1 MTMIRIIQED
11 PFFMEIKEYAKTIN
25 LSLRE
30 WLVLK
35 MVACP
40 FRLRY
45 LIIET
50 VRKLNRLFRNLL
62 LRYN

>member
-1 MTMIRIIQED
+1 
-11 PFFMEIKEYAKTIN
+11 MEIKEYAKTIN